1 MESLIGQTLGQYQLV
16 EQIGKGGMA
25 TVYKAFQPGLNR
37 YVAVKVLPP
46 YYAHEAGFAER
57 FTREAQAIAHLDHP
71 HILPIHDFGRQGE
84 ISYLVMK
91 YVPAGTL
98 RDRLGQPLAPL
109 EAVELIE
116 QIAGALDFAH
126 QRGIL
131 HRDVK
136 PGNILID
143 NQGWTYLSD
152 FGLAKIVE
160 SSVQLTGSGVGV
172 GTPAYMSPEQGQGL
186 AVDARTDVYA
196 LGVILFEM
204 LTGHVPYEAETPM
217 AVVIKHI
224 TDPIPIPRQI
234 NPNIP
239 EAVNRVLLKAL
250 AKNREDRFA
259 SAGALAAALRQ
270 AVQGLDPYIAA
281 APIAPATEATML
293 HRSGSPPS
301 QAAAPPSGSYAAPAT
316 VQLAQ
321 PGRLPWLLLGTGAVV
336 ALLCGLGLLAGWFY
350 FNRSGLPAAVSV
362 QTPVLPTLI
371 PTAALPVATPPASTP
386 QIELPAQ
393 SAPPEETSTL
403 TATPT
408 PLLISPAPTPSS
420 TPTATP
426 PPVSSGGETGQ
437 AAVDAIT
444 PTCPSPQYFGDVWQA
459 QPELGCPSTALT
471 SDFTFQAFAGGIM
484 AWQKSPSPATIYVL
498 FNEGRWERV
507 TDPGGSPQPAC
518 PEATQTGGLGPIFSF
533 GKLWCENPN
542 WRSRLGQPAAREQP
556 GQTNPLQNFE
566 NGTILKLDATAKGV
580 VILFADSRWV
590 AVGGSPIT
598 PATPTPTPTP
608 TLAPTL
614 TPTPAAST
622 WTDTGR
628 RPNGRLAD
636 LWTTLGAGQSP
647 LGYPIADPMNE
658 RLCARQN
665 FERGYLL
672 WVESSQKPDFVW
684 AAVMPNRADNSGGKT
699 YRFTDTW
706 PGSPEYSCDEAA
718 ARAPLGPRR
727 GFGMLWCNY
736 PALRTD
742 IGAALD
748 EEIGG
753 PDYPRCEVQL
763 FQGGVMAHVPLDQ
776 AYWVFIE
783 SGGWYRFGE

>member
-25 TVYKAFQPGLNR
+25 TVYKAFQPALNR

-46 YYAHEAGFAER
+46 YYAHEPGFAER

-71 HILPIHDFGRQGE
+71 HILPIHDFGRQGD

-98 RDRLGQPLAPL
+98 RDRLGQPLAPV

-126 QRGIL
+126 ERGIL

-143 NQGWTYLSD
+143 ERGWIYLSD

-186 AVDARTDVYA
+186 AVDARTDIYA
-196 LGVILFEM
+196 LGIILFEM

-281 APIAPATEATML
+281 APIAPVPEATAL
-293 HRSGSPPS
+293 HQVGL
-301 QAAAPPSGSYAAPAT
+301 PPSGVALPPIGSYVTPAPAT

-321 PGRLPWLLLGTGAVV
+321 PSRLPWLLLGTGLAAV
-336 ALLCGLGLLAGWFY
+336 LLCGLGLLAGWFY
-350 FNRSGLPAAVSV
+350 FNRSGLPAAVSI
-362 QTPVLPTLI
+362 QTAVLPTLI
-371 PTAALPVATPPASTP
+371 PTTPLPAVTPPAGTP
-386 QIELPAQ
+386 QGELPAQ
-393 SAPPEETSTL
+393 STSQEVTSTP

-408 PLLISPAPTPSS
+408 ATLSPTPTPSS
-420 TPTATP
+420 TPTAAP
-426 PPVSSGGETGQ
+426 PPVSNSGETSQTGSGDSIP
-437 AAVDAIT
+437 A
-444 PTCPSPQYFGDVWQA
+444 CPPPRYFGDVWQA
-459 QPELGCPSTALT
+459 QPQLGCSSTALT
-471 SDFTFQAFAGGIM
+471 SDFTFQVFAGGIM
-484 AWQKSPSPATIYVL
+484 AWQKSPGPATIYVL

-518 PEATQTGGLGPIFSF
+518 PEAAQTGGLGPIFSF
-533 GKLWCENPN
+533 GKLWCENQN
-542 WRSRLGQPAAREQP
+542 WRNQLGQPLAGEQA

-598 PATPTPTPTP
+598 PATPTPTPT
-608 TLAPTL
+608 L
-614 TPTPAAST
+614 TPTPAASM

-628 RPNGRLAD
+628 RPSGRLAD
-636 LWTTLGAGQSP
+636 LWTTLGAGQSV
-647 LGYPIADPMNE
+647 LGYPIADPVSE

-672 WVESSQKPDFVW
+672 WVESTQKPDFVW
-684 AAVMPNRADNSGGKT
+684 AAVMPNRAGSSGSKA
-699 YRFTDTW
+699 YHFTDTW
-706 PGSPEYSCDEAA
+706 PGSPEYTCDEAA
-718 ARAPLGPRR
+718 ARAPFGPKR

-736 PALRTD
+736 ANLRAD
-742 IGAALD
+742 IGVALD

-753 PDYPRCEVQL
+753 PDYPRCEIQL

>member
-16 EQIGKGGMA
+16 EQIGQGGMA
-25 TVYKAFQPGLNR
+25 TVYKAFQPSLNR
-37 YVAVKVLPP
+37 FVAVKILPA
-46 YYAHEAGFAER
+46 YFAHEPGFAER
-57 FTREAQAIAHLDHP
+57 FTREAQAIAQLDHP
-71 HILPIHDFGRQGE
+71 HILPIYDFGRHGD

-98 RDRLGQPLAPL
+98 RDRLNRPLAPL
-109 EAVELIE
+109 EAAELLE
-116 QIAGALDFAH
+116 QIASALDFAH

-143 NQGWTYLSD
+143 ERGWIYLSD

-186 AVDARTDVYA
+186 TVDARTDVYA

-239 EAVNRVLLKAL
+239 EAVDRVLLKAL

-259 SAGALAAALRQ
+259 SAGRLAAALRQ
-270 AVQGLDPYIAA
+270 TVQALEPHIAA
-281 APIAPATEATML
+281 APIAPATEATVL
-293 HRSGSPPS
+293 RRPRPLPPEI
-301 QAAAPPSGSYAAPAT
+301 AAPPTGSYAAPAPAT
-316 VQLAQ
+316 IQLAQ
-321 PGRLPWLLLGTGAVV
+321 PSRLPWLLLAAVLAVV
-336 ALLCGLGLLAGWFY
+336 GLGGLGLLAGWLY
-350 FNRSGLPAAVSV
+350 FGRSALPTAVSV
-362 QTPVLPTLI
+362 QTVMVVVT
-371 PTAALPVATPPASTP
+371 ALPPTPLPATLLPASAP
-386 QIELPAQ
+386 PSEVLAQ
-393 SAPPEETSTL
+393 SAPPEETPTL

-408 PLLISPAPTPSS
+408 AIFSPTPTPSA
-420 TPTATP
+420 TPTSTP
-426 PPVSSGGETGQ
+426 PPVSAGGETGQ
-437 AAVDAIT
+437 TTADKTT
-444 PTCPSPQYFGDVWQA
+444 PTCPPPQYFGDVWQA
-459 QPELGCPSTALT
+459 QPELGCPTTALT
-471 SDFTFQAFAGGIM
+471 SDFTFQVFAGGIM
-484 AWQKSPSPATIYVL
+484 AWQKSPSPATVYVL

-507 TDPGGSPQPAC
+507 TDPGGPPQPAC
-518 PEATQTGGLGPIFSF
+518 PEAEQTGGLGPIFSF
-533 GKLWCENPN
+533 GTLWCSNQS
-542 WRSRLGQPAAREQP
+542 WRSQLGQPTAGEQD
-556 GQTNPLQNFE
+556 GKNNTLQNFE
-566 NGTILKLDATAKGV
+566 NGAILKLDATANGM
-580 VILFADSRWV
+580 VILFSNSRWV
-590 AVGGSPIT
+590 VVGGSPVT
-598 PATPTPTPTP
+598 PATPTPTPT
-608 TLAPTL
+608 L
-614 TPTPAAST
+614 TPTPAAPT

-628 RPNGRLAD
+628 RPSGRLAD

-647 LGYPIADPMNE
+647 LGYPSADPLGE

-672 WVESSQKPDFVW
+672 WVENTQKPDFVW
-684 AAVMPNRADNSGGKT
+684 AAVLPNRADTSGVKA

-706 PGSPEYSCDEAA
+706 PGSPEYSCDDAS
-718 ARAPLGPRR
+718 ARAPIGPKR

-736 PALRTD
+736 PNLRAD
-742 IGAALD
+742 IGNALD

-763 FQGGVMAHVPLDQ
+763 FQGGAITHVPLDQ

-783 SGGWYRFGE
+783 GGGWYRFGE